1 MKRYSHR
8 LSLFAIAALLLAA
21 SCKKDEAKV
30 YYTGGTAPVLTSTAS
45 GSIALPITD
54 TTATAATFNWT
65 NPAYQFSNG
74 ISSMS
79 VTYYLQFDT
88 LQTFPNKNFPSPS
101 ISAGL
106 STTFTVSQ
114 LNALLTNGMLLDTGR
129 TQTIYVRVESS
140 IPPFTSGTAAV
151 EPLYSNALSFKVTPY
166 GPPPAVAP
174 PKNDSLYIVGS
185 AVADNW
191 ANPISSADVAGETFT
206 RLSHTHYQLIT
217 TLTGGQE
224 YKLIDVNGS
233 WTDQWSVASADT
245 YATGGPFVYNGANC
259 IAPTATGTYL
269 IDVNFQTGKF
279 TVTAH

>member
-1 MKRYSHR
+1 MKRYSQR
-8 LSLFAIAALLLAA
+8 LSNFAIAALLLAG

-30 YYTGGTAPVLTSTAS
+30 YYSGGTAPVLTASAS
-45 GSIALPITD
+45 GSIALPVTD
-54 TTATAATFNWT
+54 TTATAVTFNWT
-65 NPAYQFSNG
+65 NPNYQFSDG

-88 LQTFPNKNFPSPS
+88 LQGFTNQNFPSPS
-101 ISAGL
+101 IASGL
-106 STTFTVSQ
+106 STAFTVAQ

-129 TQTIYVRVESS
+129 LQTIYVRVESS
-140 IPPFTSGTAAV
+140 VPPFTSGTAPVA
-151 EPLYSNALSFKVTPY
+151 PLYSNALSFKVKPY
-166 GPPPAVAP
+166 GPPPAVVP

-191 ANPISSADVAGETFT
+191 ANPISAADVAGETFT
-206 RLSHTHYQLIT
+206 RLSHTHYQLTT

-224 YKLIDVNGS
+224 YKLINVNGS
-233 WTDQWSVASADT
+233 WTDQWSVSAADT
-245 YATGGPFVYNGANC
+245 YPNGGPFVYNGGNC